1 LSKKL
6 KITLLGATGA
16 VGGIYLTLALGA
28 GHQVLALVRDP
39 AKLDPREGLTVMAGD
54 ATQPEDV
61 AAAIANADVVVS
73 CVGGSKG
80 VHIMESTARSVL
92 DAARLLQNPPKS
104 IFISSL
110 GCSGSSW
117 LIKLVSI
124 IIGGRKTFA
133 DYDKAD
139 ILISRENTVP
149 YVLVRPTGFTDNPGT
164 GKYTVFRSGG
174 TFAKLIPRAD
184 VAKFLFDAT
193 TTNTWDGPGGVQLG
207 GYQEGK

>member
-1 LSKKL
+1 M
-6 KITLLGATGA
+6 LGATGA
-16 VGGIYLTLALGA
+16 VGGIYLKLALGA
-28 GHQVLALVRDP
+28 GHQVLALVRDA
-39 AKLDPREGLTVMAGD
+39 AKLEPSDGLTMMIGD
-54 ATQPEDV
+54 ATQPTNV

-92 DAARLLQNPPKS
+92 DAARQHQNPPKT

-139 ILISRENTVP
+139 NLISKEDTVP
-149 YVLVRPTGFTDNPGT
+149 YVLVRPTGFTNDPGT
-164 GKYTVFRSGG
+164 GKYTVFKSGG

-193 TTNTWDGPGGVQLG
+193 ITNNWDGPGGVQLG
-207 GYQEGK
+207 GYREAK